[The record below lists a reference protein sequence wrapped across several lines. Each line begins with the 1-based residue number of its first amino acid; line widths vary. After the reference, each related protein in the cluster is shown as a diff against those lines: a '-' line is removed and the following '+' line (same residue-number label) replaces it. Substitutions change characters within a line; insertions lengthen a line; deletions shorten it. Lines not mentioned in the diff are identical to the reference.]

1 MGLFKSNLTY
11 FYEMLVFISE
21 TLLKVFFVMMLCCL
35 FSSWGFAVSCSR
47 NSRFWKSGVA
57 GNPRPCITDTALDTR
72 KNKREHSAETE
83 GILID
88 WAVFPLAPNID
99 LQLFL
104 YLNNAGCTMLHN
116 FSFPS
121 LHLSPLTALVFP
133 YLLHF
138 SSCVLIISVCLFYVL
153 LLFHLLRHC
162 YSFAFS
168 RSNFITIKRPHK

>member
-138 SSCVLIISVCLFYVL
+138 SLFMRSHYFCLLILCSTTFSPSQAL
-153 LLFHLLRHC
+153 LQFCFFQIQLHH
-162 YSFAFS
+162 
-168 RSNFITIKRPHK
+168 H